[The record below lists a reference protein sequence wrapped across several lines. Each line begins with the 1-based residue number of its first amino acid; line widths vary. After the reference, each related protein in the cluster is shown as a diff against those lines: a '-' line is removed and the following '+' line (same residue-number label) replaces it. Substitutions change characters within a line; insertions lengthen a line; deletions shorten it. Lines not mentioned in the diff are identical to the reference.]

1 MSAHG
6 EQWGLS
12 LDLPSLA
19 GFRLWNV
26 ELLNWGTFDGS
37 IVSFPIEGQD
47 AFVTGTVGAGKS
59 TIVDALTTLF
69 VATNR
74 IVYNKAAGAS
84 RNERRLETY
93 LKGTYSTAA
102 DETGSRAKPVSLRA
116 TKHVSAVLAHF
127 RDEQDGVDAVFI
139 HVYYFTAAGAIEKIF
154 AVSAQP
160 ITLERLLEGAHSDP
174 RTLQKL
180 IRQRV
185 TRCDSWRD
193 YLLAVRRMLGL
204 EHEQALD
211 LWFQTVSMKQVENLT
226 SFVRSHMLEPPDE
239 TRAKIDD
246 LVTHYEDL
254 TAAAAAIDKAKA
266 QLAILAPLMVNF
278 ADHERHERDGENLT
292 RVRDQVLEAY
302 YQGVEIALV
311 DTETAA
317 AQGRLAS
324 ATATRDALS
333 SQRTTIDERIRT
345 LERTIQDSGGAA
357 LTELEGRIRTA
368 EADVSSRQE
377 RRGLFEVRCT
387 DAGVEAA
394 PDLDAFLAMRIEAQT
409 RHDEAVAAAEDQRPD
424 YDAIADLHGKQRRVE
439 EIGAAVTSLR
449 SRRSNLDA
457 DLLTLRSRIAQAAG
471 VEEDDLPFVGELLQ
485 VRGSHQ
491 EWEPAIQRLLRGF
504 GMTLLVPEDVYAPV
518 SEWVDQT
525 NLRTRL
531 TYQGVP
537 AEVRAAGRPVVGTL
551 PDALDVDMN
560 SAMAGWLGAEVMRRF
575 RSIALAQSLGQ
586 FRDADQAITK
596 QGQVKRTGR
605 LHDKDDR
612 FALGDQR
619 RYVLGWD
626 NQAKIAA
633 LETEAHELDGRIKR
647 LQSALGAA
655 ERQQRTSQTIINAT
669 DALLREYADFVQVD
683 VTGAV
688 EHLASL
694 EADLDRL
701 LAGSSTLTQLRAQ
714 KDREQSTI
722 EGLTQKYDKAVGNA
736 ATADQRVQD
745 LQERRRALPDQSPD
759 LDESDQMVLTGLHA
773 EAQRKIAS
781 VSLSTLDRVR
791 TTTREALQAQ
801 IDAAVKRAARA
812 RESAVRAMEQFKE
825 RYPQDT
831 TDMDAS
837 IESAADFSALH
848 QRLADDDLPRFETE
862 FKRQLSENTLRE
874 IAGFNQHLEQRRIRI
889 RDRVERINESLVR
902 IDYTRDTYIALEP
915 SPSPEPDLAAFRRDL
930 RECIDGTLGG
940 GESAYSRERFEQV
953 KAIVERF
960 KGRTTRA
967 EEDRAWTARVTDV
980 RNWNTFA
987 IVERN
992 RASEEVV
999 AYYSDSEGKSGGEK
1013 EKLAYTVLAA
1023 ALSYQFG
1030 LVPGDP
1036 RPQTF
1041 RFIALDEAF
1050 ARGSDSSTRFAL
1062 ELFKTM
1068 GLQLLIVTPLQ
1079 KKEVIAPYVQRVALI
1094 VKRPDSTSLSIFLR
1108 IEDYLS
1114 RMEHARHSVVH
1125 TGEADVSAP

>member
-1 MSAHG
+1 VSAHG

-12 LDLPSLA
+12 LELPRLA

-69 VATNR
+69 VPTNR

-93 LKGTYSTAA
+93 LRGTYSSAA
-102 DETGSRAKPVSLRA
+102 DETGTRAKPVSLRT

-154 AVSAQP
+154 AVSTQP
-160 ITLERLLEGAHSDP
+160 ITLESLLEGAHSDP

-239 TRAKIDD
+239 TRTKIDE

-266 QLAILAPLMVNF
+266 QLAILDPLMTSF
-278 ADHERHERDGENLT
+278 ADHERHARDGDNST
-292 RVRDQVLEAY
+292 RIRDETLEPF
-302 YQGVEIALV
+302 YQRVEIVLV

-317 AQGRLAS
+317 AQGRLTS
-324 ATATRDALS
+324 ATATRDTLS
-333 SQRTTIDERIRT
+333 RQRIAVDERIRT
-345 LERTIQDSGGAA
+345 LERTIQESGGAA
-357 LTELEGRIRTA
+357 LTELEGRIRIGQ
-368 EADVSSRQE
+368 ADVSSRQE
-377 RRGLFEVRCT
+377 RRRLFEVRCA

-394 PDLDAFLAMRIEAQT
+394 PDLDAFLTMRIEAQA
-409 RHDEAVAAAEDQRPD
+409 RHDEATEAAERRRPD

-439 EIGAAVTSLR
+439 EIGVAVTSLR

-457 DLLTLRSRIAQAAG
+457 DLLTLRSRIAQATG
-471 VEEDDLPFVGELLQ
+471 VAEDDLPFVGELLQ
-485 VRGSHQ
+485 VRGSHR
-491 EWEPAIQRLLRGF
+491 EWEPAIQRLMRGF

-518 SEWVDQT
+518 SEWVDRT

-531 TYQGVP
+531 TYQAVP
-537 AEVRAAGRPVVGTL
+537 AEVRAAGRPVAGTL
-551 PDALDVDMN
+551 PDALDVDPA

-575 RSIALAQSLGQ
+575 RSIALAQSLAQ

-633 LETEAHELDGRIKR
+633 LEAEAHEMEGRISQ
-647 LQSALGAA
+647 LQKALGAA
-655 ERQQRTSQTIINAT
+655 ERQQRTSQKIINAT
-669 DALLREYADFVQVD
+669 DALLREYADFAQVD
-683 VTGAV
+683 VAGAL
-688 EHLASL
+688 EELAAL
-694 EADLDRL
+694 EGDRDRL
-701 LAGSSTLTQLRAQ
+701 LAGSSTLTELRAQ
-714 KDREQSTI
+714 KDREESAL
-722 EGLTQKYDKAVGNA
+722 EGLRQKYDRAVGNA
-736 ATADQRVQD
+736 ATAGQRVQD
-745 LQERRRALPDQSPD
+745 LQERRRGLPEQPPD
-759 LDESDQMVLTGLHA
+759 LDEGDQVTLAGLHA
-773 EAQRKIAS
+773 QAEQKIAA
-781 VSLSTLDRVR
+781 VSLATLDRVR
-791 TTTREALQAQ
+791 TATREAIQAQ

-812 RESAVRAMEQFKE
+812 RENAVRAMEQFKE

-831 TDMDAS
+831 NDMDAS
-837 IESAADFSALH
+837 MESAADFGTLH
-848 QRLADDDLPRFETE
+848 QRLVDDDLPQFEAE
-862 FKRQLSENTLRE
+862 FRRQLSENTLRE
-874 IAGFNQHLEQRRIRI
+874 IAGFNQHLEERRIRI
-889 RDRVERINESLVR
+889 KDRVERINESLVR

-940 GESAYSRERFEQV
+940 GESSYSRERFEQV

-960 KGRTTRA
+960 KGRPTRA
-967 EEDRAWTARVTDV
+967 EEDRAWTSRVTDV

-992 RASEEVV
+992 RAGEEVV

-1094 VKRPDSTSLSIFLR
+1094 VKRPDSTSRSIFLR
-1108 IEDYLS
+1108 IEDYVA
-1114 RMEHARHSVVH
+1114 RMDRARRFAPRG
-1125 TGEADVSAP
+1125 GEVDVNAS